1 MKSIELFSGAGGLA
15 LGIHLAGFQHQL
27 LVESDSDAFETLWH
41 NVDGESVPGIKSWP
55 LVHATVESV
64 NLSSLAQVDLLAAG
78 IPCQPFSNGGRRRG
92 FEDNR
97 NMFPIFAQA
106 IATVSPRAFLLENV
120 NGLVHGRLADHME
133 YVALQLSLP
142 ECQPRLGQTWRDHLE
157 QLRRIPQDAATYR
170 VSWLVLNAADYGVP
184 QVRKRVFIVGFR
196 RDIEVK
202 WRFPVPTHSRNALLY
217 EQSSSAAYWSRHHLT
232 PRQVPHARG
241 IIDGRMPGPKL
252 NPWKSVREALD
263 GLPDLGSSCKAE
275 FQHTLIPGARSYRGH
290 TGSDIDWPAKSLKAG
305 VHGVGGGENMLRD
318 EQGHVRYFTVRECAR
333 LQTFPDSWTFQGR
346 WSSVTRQL
354 GNAVPV
360 TLAAIVAQSIKEALA
375 RLRQSYSESPLKV
388 LT

>member
-15 LGIHLAGFQHQL
+15 LGVHLAGFQHQL
-27 LVESDSDAFETLWH
+27 LVESDNHAFETLRH
-41 NVDGESVPGIKSWP
+41 NVNGESVPGIKSWP
-55 LVHATVESV
+55 LVHATVESA
-64 NLSSLAQVDLLAAG
+64 NLGSLAQVDLLAAG
-78 IPCQPFSNGGRRRG
+78 IPCQPFSNGGSRRG

-133 YVALQLSLP
+133 YVVLQLSLP

-157 QLRRIPQDAATYR
+157 QLRRIPQDGATYK
-170 VSWLVLNAADYGVP
+170 VSWQVLNAADYGMP
-184 QVRKRVFIVGFR
+184 QVRKRVFIVGFK
-196 RDIEVK
+196 RDPGDK
-202 WRFPVPTHSRNALLY
+202 WRFPVSTHSRNALLY
-217 EQSSSAAYWSRHHLT
+217 EQSFSAAYWSRHHLT
-232 PRQVPHARG
+232 PQQGPHARG
-241 IIDGRMPGPKL
+241 INDGRMSPVKL
-252 NPWKSVREALD
+252 NPWKTVRDATE
-263 GLPDLGSSCKAE
+263 GLPEPSSSRE
-275 FQHTLIPGARSYRGH
+275 SELQHTLITGAKSYRGH
-290 TGSDIDWPAKSLKAG
+290 TGSYIDWPAKSLKAG

-318 EQGHVRYFTVRECAR
+318 EHGHVRYFTVRECAR
-333 LQTFPDSWTFQGR
+333 LQTFPDSWTFCGP

-360 TLAAIVAQSIKEALA
+360 TLAAIVARSIKQALA
-375 RLRQSYSESPLKV
+375 RPRESYPESLLKV